1 MEGWGCN
8 VSSLK
13 FEFLF
18 KVKFSSCLIYG
29 YAVASPKHKGLL
41 VDIWD
46 FSLYMGFLFVIF
58 IAI

>member
-1 MEGWGCN
+1 MEGWDCN

-41 VDIWD
+41 VDRWD
-46 FSLYMGFLFVIF
+46 FSLYM
-58 IAI
+58 